1 MYVNA
6 WDPWTI
12 IGNGNENDNS
22 LDGYWG
28 KSTNMSVL
36 GWFLTNP
43 EMTFRP
49 VFMHADDDYDKLYI
63 ETDIDKK
70 KIDPIASEIITKY
83 NGSIIKRHPLHKNK
97 I

>member
-49 VFMHADDDYDKLYI
+49 VLMYGNDGLEKMV
-63 ETDIDKK
+63 DIDKK

-83 NGSIIKRHPLHKNK
+83 KGSIIEKHPLHKKNK
-97 I
+97 T